1 MTKYLPWIAVILL
14 GAALA
19 WLLWGPASEPQV
31 GVIDLIRIVDE
42 SPRAQELNRML
53 MERYNEL
60 VEELTA
66 AVDEETPEE
75 ELANQERQAYAEY
88 LAYRQELEA
97 QLQAEV
103 DQAVR
108 QVAKDKGIALVV
120 DSDVVR
126 FGGVDISSEVIARL
140 K

>member
-1 MTKYLPWIAVILL
+1 MTKYLPWVAVILL

-19 WLLWGPASEPQV
+19 WLLWGPASEPQI
-31 GVIDLIRIVDE
+31 GVIDLVRIVDE
-42 SPRAQELNRML
+42 SPRAQELNKML
-53 MERYNEL
+53 MDRYNEL
-60 VEELTA
+60 VEQLTA
-66 AVDEETPEE
+66 AVDEEATEE
-75 ELANQERQAYAEY
+75 ELASQERQAYAEY

-103 DQAVR
+103 DKAVR
-108 QVAKDKGIALVV
+108 QVAQDKGISLVI

-126 FGGVDISSEVIARL
+126 YGGVDISSEVVGRL

>member
-1 MTKYLPWIAVILL
+1 MLPSSLISFGLSNTVCVTPSLTGNTNEESRGGESLTKYLPWIAVILL

-66 AVDEETPEE
+66 AV
-75 ELANQERQAYAEY
+75 
-88 LAYRQELEA
+88 
-97 QLQAEV
+97 
-103 DQAVR
+103 
-108 QVAKDKGIALVV
+108 
-120 DSDVVR
+120 
-126 FGGVDISSEVIARL
+126 
-140 K
+140 

>member
-1 MTKYLPWIAVILL
+1 MTKYLPWVAVILL

-19 WLLWGPASEPQV
+19 WLLWGPASEPQI
-31 GVIDLIRIVDE
+31 GVIDLVRIVDE
-42 SPRAQELNRML
+42 SPRAQELNKML
-53 MERYNEL
+53 MDRYNEL
-60 VEELTA
+60 VEQLTA
-66 AVDEETPEE
+66 AVDEEATEE
-75 ELANQERQAYAEY
+75 ELASQERQAYAEY

-103 DQAVR
+103 DKAVR
-108 QVAKDKGIALVV
+108 QVAQDKGISLVI

-126 FGGVDISSEVIARL
+126 YGGVDISSEVIGRL

>member
-1 MTKYLPWIAVILL
+1 LTKYLPWVAVILL

-19 WLLWGPASEPQV
+19 WLLWGPASEPQI
-31 GVIDLIRIVDE
+31 GVIDLVRIVDE
-42 SPRAQELNRML
+42 SPRAQELNKML
-53 MERYNEL
+53 MDRYNEL
-60 VEELTA
+60 VEQLTA
-66 AVDEETPEE
+66 AVDEEATEE
-75 ELANQERQAYAEY
+75 ELASQERQAYAEY

-103 DQAVR
+103 DKAVR
-108 QVAKDKGIALVV
+108 QVAQDKGISLVI

-126 FGGVDISSEVIARL
+126 YGGVDISSEVIGRL